1 MGHLSQDELAALV
14 QEASTK
20 VEIGATYAH
29 YKHPDDDFYVVK
41 GIALIE
47 ANDEPA
53 VIYEAQYGAKI
64 TFIRPVSVWCE
75 AVEWNGEQVPRFV
88 KVRT

>member
-14 QEASTK
+14 EEASK
-20 VEIGATYAH
+20 QVEVGSTYAH
-29 YKHPDDDFYVVK
+29 YKHPTDDFYIVK

-53 VIYEAQYGAKI
+53 VIYEAQYGANI
-64 TFIRPVSVWCE
+64 TFVRPVSAWLE
-75 AVEWNGEQVPRFV
+75 EVEWQGEQVPRFI
-88 KVRT
+88 KVS